1 MPDNQ
6 YYNPYSNNNV
16 NFNNTVFIPPIS
28 PEDEEKKKIRKIAFL
43 TALSCMMMFGIT
55 FFWSVLFSYILKIFG
70 FSYKEAINILKDP
83 FVMQMAQ
90 VVLSSLMFTIPYTI
104 IFKVA
109 GYSVSK
115 TVPLSKPE
123 KKTALLFILIGVG
136 CCSFANIAVSIAG
149 GIFESMGFDY
159 NVDFGENPNGILGF
173 IISFIATA
181 IIPALVEEFAFR
193 GFIMGT
199 LRKFGDTF
207 AIITSS
213 IIFGLM
219 HGNFQQI
226 PFAFIVGLAL
236 AFITVKSG
244 SLWLACLVH
253 SINNSISV
261 FVEYLLD
268 NLPNETQNLV
278 YNVYLALAL
287 LAGVIGFLILS
298 AREKGA
304 FKLEKAETKLSE
316 TQKYKSFFSSA
327 WIIIFIIVC
336 LAQSLMFVFY

>member
-1 MPDNQ
+1 VIF
-6 YYNPYSNNNV
+6 SSV
-16 NFNNTVFIPPIS
+16 VF
-28 PEDEEKKKIRKIAFL
+28 
-43 TALSCMMMFGIT
+43 
-55 FFWSVLFSYILKIFG
+55 
-70 FSYKEAINILKDP
+70 
-83 FVMQMAQ
+83 
-90 VVLSSLMFTIPYTI
+90 
-104 IFKVA
+104 
-109 GYSVSK
+109 
-115 TVPLSKPE
+115 TVP
-123 KKTALLFILIGVG
+123 FILIYKAFKFRISDLIDFKIPKKDNLIYIILLGSAF
-136 CCSFANIAVSIAG
+136 CSFANIAVSYAG
-149 GIFESMGFDY
+149 AIFSSFGVEYD
-159 NVDFGENPNGILGF
+159 VDFGDNPRGILGF
-173 IISFIATA
+173 ILTFISTA

-193 GFIMGT
+193 GIVLGS
-199 LRKFGDTF
+199 LKKFGEGF
-207 AIITSS
+207 AVLVSS
-213 IIFGLM
+213 VLFGAM